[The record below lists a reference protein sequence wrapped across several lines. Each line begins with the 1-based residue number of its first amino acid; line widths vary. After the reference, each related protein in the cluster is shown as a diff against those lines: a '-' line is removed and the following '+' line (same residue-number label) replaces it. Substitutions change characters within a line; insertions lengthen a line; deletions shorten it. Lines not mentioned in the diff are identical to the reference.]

1 MNKIF
6 KLITSISFLFFS
18 INAALSEENFFNEAL
33 KMYQNEKYEDA
44 RFMLERNIVFN
55 PKDAKSYLYLAKIY
69 NHEEDQNKEEYNLE
83 TTLLIEPNNEE
94 AILMLM
100 KIALKKSN
108 YSKVNDLSQT
118 FIKVCKKLCDENNE
132 IQKSLKN
139 IEPATMSLDQNLNKI
154 LIIDFGSQFTQLIA
168 RRIRELG
175 VFSEIV
181 SHKKIKIKHIDK
193 SIKGI
198 ILSGGPLNV
207 YEINKYSF
215 DKKIINLSI
224 PILGICFGHQILS
237 KLNGGRVKQSKHREF
252 GLANIYKKN
261 ESLLI
266 KNFFN
271 KQKSKKVWMSHADQ
285 VSKLPKNFKVIASS
299 TNSKFA
305 IVENKLNKFY
315 GIQFHPE
322 VTHTENGKKLISNF
336 IFLIC
341 KIKRNWSSKDQK
353 IQLIKEVKDQV
364 GSEKV
369 ICALSGGVD
378 SSVVAQLLNKAIGK
392 KLYCIFVNTGLL
404 RKNEEVQVV
413 QTFKKRLKIN
423 LIYVNAEKEFLKKLH
438 NVSDPEKKRKIIGN
452 LFIKIFERYAKKIKN
467 VKFLAQGTLY
477 PDLIESR
484 SVTGSQTSKIKSH
497 HNVGGLPKKMKLK
510 LVEPLKFL
518 FKDEVRKLGLELN
531 LNKDIISRHPFPGP
545 GLAIRMP
552 GLITNEKIKILKEA
566 DYYFIQALRDHG
578 LYHKIW
584 QAYAALLPVKTVGV
598 MGDNRTYEYLCLL
611 RAITSEDGMTADF
624 YEFKKSFMETIS
636 NKIVNSIRGINRVVY
651 DITSKPP
658 STIELE

>member
-1 MNKIF
+1 
-6 KLITSISFLFFS
+6 
-18 INAALSEENFFNEAL
+18 
-33 KMYQNEKYEDA
+33 
-44 RFMLERNIVFN
+44 
-55 PKDAKSYLYLAKIY
+55 
-69 NHEEDQNKEEYNLE
+69 
-83 TTLLIEPNNEE
+83 
-94 AILMLM
+94 
-100 KIALKKSN
+100 
-108 YSKVNDLSQT
+108 
-118 FIKVCKKLCDENNE
+118 
-132 IQKSLKN
+132 
-139 IEPATMSLDQNLNKI
+139 MSLDKSLEKI

-168 RRIRELG
+168 RRIREIG

-181 SHKKIKIKHIDK
+181 SHKKIKNKDIIN

-215 DKKIINLSI
+215 DKKIIENKI
-224 PILGICFGHQILS
+224 PVLGICFGHQILS
-237 KLNGGRVKQSKHREF
+237 KLNGGRVKQTNNREF
-252 GLANIYKKN
+252 GLANIYKKKD
-261 ESLLI
+261 SPLT
-266 KNFFN
+266 KNFFVR
-271 KQKSKKVWMSHADQ
+271 KKTIKVWMSHADQ
-285 VSKLPKNFKVIASS
+285 VSKLPKNFSVIASS
-299 TNSKFA
+299 QNSKFA
-305 IVENKLNKFY
+305 IVENKHKKFY
-315 GIQFHPE
+315 GVQFHPE
-322 VTHTENGKKLISNF
+322 VTHTENGKNIIRNF
-336 IFLIC
+336 IFKIC
-341 KIKRNWSSKDQK
+341 KIKKNWSSKDQK
-353 IQLIKEVKDQV
+353 IKLIKEVRNQV
-364 GSEKV
+364 GGNKV

-378 SSVVAQLLNKAIGK
+378 SSVVAQLLNKAVGK
-392 KLYCIFVNTGLL
+392 NLYCIFVNTGLL
-404 RKNEEVQVV
+404 RKNEEKQVV
-413 QTFKKRLKIN
+413 TTFKKKLKMN
-423 LIYVNAEKEFLKKLH
+423 LIYVNAENEFIGKLK
-438 NVSDPEKKRKIIGN
+438 NISDPEKKRKIIGN

-477 PDLIESR
+477 PDLIESK

-518 FKDEVRKLGLELN
+518 FKDEVRKLGLELK
-531 LNKDIISRHPFPGP
+531 LSKEIISRHPFPGP

-552 GLITNEKIKILKEA
+552 GIITKEKINILKEA
-566 DYYFIQALRDHG
+566 DHYFIQALREHK

-624 YEFKKSFMETIS
+624 YEFKKSFIQEIS

>member
-1 MNKIF
+1 
-6 KLITSISFLFFS
+6 
-18 INAALSEENFFNEAL
+18 
-33 KMYQNEKYEDA
+33 
-44 RFMLERNIVFN
+44 
-55 PKDAKSYLYLAKIY
+55 
-69 NHEEDQNKEEYNLE
+69 
-83 TTLLIEPNNEE
+83 
-94 AILMLM
+94 
-100 KIALKKSN
+100 
-108 YSKVNDLSQT
+108 
-118 FIKVCKKLCDENNE
+118 
-132 IQKSLKN
+132 
-139 IEPATMSLDQNLNKI
+139 MSLDQNLDKI

-175 VFSEIV
+175 VFSEII
-181 SHKKIKIKHIDK
+181 SHKKIKIKDVDG
-193 SIKGI
+193 SIRGI

-207 YEINKYSF
+207 DQINKYSF
-215 DKKIINLSI
+215 DKKIINSNI
-224 PILGICFGHQILS
+224 PILGICFGHQMLS
-237 KLNGGRVKQSKHREF
+237 KLNGGKVKQSKHREF

-261 ESLLI
+261 ESLLT

-271 KQKSKKVWMSHADQ
+271 KQKFKKVWMSHADQ
-285 VSKLPKNFKVIASS
+285 VSKLPKNFKVVASS

-305 IVENKLNKFY
+305 IVENKLKKFY

-413 QTFKKRLKIN
+413 QTFKKRLKMN
-423 LIYVNAEKEFLKKLH
+423 LIYVNAEKEFLQKLH
-438 NVSDPEKKRKIIGN
+438 NISDPEKKRKIIGN

-477 PDLIESR
+477 PDLIESK

-497 HNVGGLPKKMKLK
+497 HNVGGLPKKMKLT

-531 LNKDIISRHPFPGP
+531 LSKDIISRHPFPGP

-624 YEFKKSFMETIS
+624 YEFKKSFMQTIS

-651 DITSKPP
+651 DVTSKPP

>member
-1 MNKIF
+1 
-6 KLITSISFLFFS
+6 
-18 INAALSEENFFNEAL
+18 
-33 KMYQNEKYEDA
+33 
-44 RFMLERNIVFN
+44 
-55 PKDAKSYLYLAKIY
+55 
-69 NHEEDQNKEEYNLE
+69 
-83 TTLLIEPNNEE
+83 
-94 AILMLM
+94 
-100 KIALKKSN
+100 
-108 YSKVNDLSQT
+108 
-118 FIKVCKKLCDENNE
+118 
-132 IQKSLKN
+132 
-139 IEPATMSLDQNLNKI
+139 MSLDQNLDKI

-175 VFSEIV
+175 VFSEII
-181 SHKKIKIKHIDK
+181 SHKKIKLKDIDQT
-193 SIKGI
+193 IKGI

-207 YEINKYSF
+207 YQINKYSF
-215 DKKIINLSI
+215 DKKIINLNI

-266 KNFFN
+266 SNFFN
-271 KQKSKKVWMSHADQ
+271 RQKSKKVWMSHADQ

-305 IVENKLNKFY
+305 IVENKLKKFY

-413 QTFKKRLKIN
+413 QTFKKRLKMN
-423 LIYVNAEKEFLKKLH
+423 LIYVNAEKEFLKKLN

-477 PDLIESR
+477 PDLIESK

-531 LNKDIISRHPFPGP
+531 LSKDIISRHPFPGP

-552 GLITNEKIKILKEA
+552 GMITNDKIKILKEA
-566 DYYFIQALRDHG
+566 DYYFIQALKDHG

-611 RAITSEDGMTADF
+611 RAYYF
-624 YEFKKSFMETIS
+624 
-636 NKIVNSIRGINRVVY
+636 
-651 DITSKPP
+651 
-658 STIELE
+658 

>member
-1 MNKIF
+1 
-6 KLITSISFLFFS
+6 
-18 INAALSEENFFNEAL
+18 
-33 KMYQNEKYEDA
+33 
-44 RFMLERNIVFN
+44 
-55 PKDAKSYLYLAKIY
+55 
-69 NHEEDQNKEEYNLE
+69 
-83 TTLLIEPNNEE
+83 
-94 AILMLM
+94 
-100 KIALKKSN
+100 
-108 YSKVNDLSQT
+108 
-118 FIKVCKKLCDENNE
+118 
-132 IQKSLKN
+132 
-139 IEPATMSLDQNLNKI
+139 MSLDQNLDKI

-175 VFSEIV
+175 VFSEII
-181 SHKKIKIKHIDK
+181 SHKKIKLKDIDRTV
-193 SIKGI
+193 KGI

-207 YEINKYSF
+207 YQINKYSF
-215 DKKIINLSI
+215 DKKIINLNI

-252 GLANIYKKN
+252 GLASINKKKD
-261 ESLLI
+261 SLLT

-305 IVENKLNKFY
+305 IVENRLKRFY

-322 VTHTENGKKLISNF
+322 VTHTENGKKLIGNF

-413 QTFKKRLKIN
+413 QTFKKRLKMN

-477 PDLIESR
+477 PDLIESK

-531 LNKDIISRHPFPGP
+531 LSKDIISRHPFPGP

-552 GLITNEKIKILKEA
+552 GLITNDKIKILKEA
-566 DYYFIQALRDHG
+566 DYYFIQALKDHG

-636 NKIVNSIRGINRVVY
+636 NQIVNSIRGINRVVY

>member
-1 MNKIF
+1 M
-6 KLITSISFLFFS
+6 SPD
-18 INAALSEENFFNEAL
+18 IN
-33 KMYQNEKYEDA
+33 
-44 RFMLERNIVFN
+44 
-55 PKDAKSYLYLAKIY
+55 
-69 NHEEDQNKEEYNLE
+69 
-83 TTLLIEPNNEE
+83 
-94 AILMLM
+94 
-100 KIALKKSN
+100 
-108 YSKVNDLSQT
+108 
-118 FIKVCKKLCDENNE
+118 
-132 IQKSLKN
+132 
-139 IEPATMSLDQNLNKI
+139 LDKI
-154 LIIDFGSQFTQLIA
+154 LIIDFGSQFTQLIV
-168 RRIRELG
+168 RRIREFG

-181 SHKKIKIKHIDK
+181 SHKKIKSSQIKTN
-193 SIKGI
+193 IKGI

-207 YEINKYSF
+207 YQLKDDLF
-215 DKKIINLSI
+215 DKKILKLKI

-237 KLNGGRVKQSKHREF
+237 KFNGGKVKKSKHREF
-252 GLANIYKKN
+252 GLANIYKKKD
-261 ESLLI
+261 SPII

-271 KQKSKKVWMSHADQ
+271 QKKTIKVWMSHADQ
-285 VSKLPKNFKVIASS
+285 VSKLPKTFRVIASS
-299 TNSKFA
+299 DNSKFA
-305 IVENKLNKFY
+305 MVECKSKNFF
-315 GIQFHPE
+315 GVQFHPE
-322 VTHTENGKKLISNF
+322 VTHTENGKKIISNF

-341 KIKRNWSSKDQK
+341 KIKKNWSSKDQK
-353 IQLIKEVKDQV
+353 IRLIKEIKEQV
-364 GSEKV
+364 GPNKV

-404 RKNEEVQVV
+404 RKDEETQVV
-413 QTFKKRLKIN
+413 KTFKKKLKIN
-423 LIYVNAEKEFLKKLH
+423 LIYVNAEKEFLQKLR

-452 LFIKIFERYAKKIKN
+452 LFIKIFERYSKKIKN

-497 HNVGGLPKKMKLK
+497 HNVGGLPKQMKLQ

-518 FKDEVRKLGLELN
+518 FKDEVRKLGLELH
-531 LNKDIISRHPFPGP
+531 LSKEIISRHPFPGP

-552 GLITNEKIKILKEA
+552 GLITKEKINILKEA
-566 DYYFIQALRDHG
+566 DHYFIQALKDHK

-611 RAITSEDGMTADF
+611 RAITSEDGMTADYF
-624 YEFKKSFMETIS
+624 DFKKSFMQYVS

>member
-1 MNKIF
+1 
-6 KLITSISFLFFS
+6 
-18 INAALSEENFFNEAL
+18 
-33 KMYQNEKYEDA
+33 
-44 RFMLERNIVFN
+44 
-55 PKDAKSYLYLAKIY
+55 
-69 NHEEDQNKEEYNLE
+69 
-83 TTLLIEPNNEE
+83 
-94 AILMLM
+94 
-100 KIALKKSN
+100 
-108 YSKVNDLSQT
+108 
-118 FIKVCKKLCDENNE
+118 
-132 IQKSLKN
+132 
-139 IEPATMSLDQNLNKI
+139 MSLDHNLNKI
-154 LIIDFGSQFTQLIA
+154 LIVDFGSQFTQLIA

-175 VFSEIV
+175 IFSEIV
-181 SHKKIKIKHIDK
+181 SHKKIKSKDINHN
-193 SIKGI
+193 IKGI

-207 YEINKYSF
+207 YQINKYSF
-215 DKKIINLSI
+215 DKKIIQKDV
-224 PILGICFGHQILS
+224 PVLGICFGHQIIS
-237 KLNGGRVKQSKHREF
+237 KLNGGKVKQSKHREF
-252 GLANIYKKN
+252 GLANILKKN
-261 ESLLI
+261 NSLLI
-266 KNFFN
+266 KDLF
-271 KQKSKKVWMSHADQ
+271 KKKKSIKVWMSHADQ
-285 VSKLPKNFKVIASS
+285 VSKLPKNFKIIASS
-299 TNSKFA
+299 QNSKFA
-305 IVENKLNKFY
+305 AVENKLKNYY
-315 GIQFHPE
+315 GVQFHPE

-341 KIKRNWSSKDQK
+341 KMKKNWSSRDQK
-353 IQLIKEVKDQV
+353 IKLIQDARRLV
-364 GSEKV
+364 GDNKV

-392 KLYCIFVNTGLL
+392 NLYCIFVNTGLL
-404 RKNEEVQVV
+404 RKNEEKQVV
-413 QTFKKRLKIN
+413 ATFRKRLKIN
-423 LIYVNAEKEFLKKLH
+423 LIYVNAEKEFIKKLS
-438 NVSDPEKKRKIIGN
+438 NISDPEKKRKIIGN

-497 HNVGGLPKKMKLK
+497 HNVGGLPKKMKFK

-531 LNKDIISRHPFPGP
+531 LSKDIISRHPFPGP

-552 GLITNEKIKILKEA
+552 GIITKEKINILKEA
-566 DYYFIQALRDHG
+566 DHYFIQALKNYN

-624 YEFKKSFMETIS
+624 YEFKKSFIQEIS